1 MQCHREEFGI
11 GTDRQL
17 AEHHGQFEDIGKMI
31 CAVITNKAVTS
42 TIIDVDGGERL
53 GTWNG

>member
-1 MQCHREEFGI
+1 
-11 GTDRQL
+11 L
-17 AEHHGQFEDIGKMI
+17 AEHRGQFDDIAKMI
-31 CAVITNKAVTS
+31 LAVITNNAVTS